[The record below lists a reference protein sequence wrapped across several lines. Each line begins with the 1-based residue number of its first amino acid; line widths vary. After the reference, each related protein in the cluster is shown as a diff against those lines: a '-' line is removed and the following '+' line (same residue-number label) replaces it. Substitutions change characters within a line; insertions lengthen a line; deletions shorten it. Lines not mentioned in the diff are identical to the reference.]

1 MARTKGVAGKIVRY
15 LLLIVV
21 CAWTLAPVAWMVS
34 LSFKGPTEWYAPN
47 IIPAQPIVD
56 NYINLFIPT
65 NPIGGS
71 HFFTSIT
78 EPITKPLINSLIVAG
93 FGTLF
98 AVLVGFLAA
107 YGVSRYRA
115 GGTFTIFFTLLT
127 RMLPGAT
134 FVAPL
139 MVFYSSIHFIDTYV
153 GLILLYT
160 AVTLTY
166 AIWLMKGFIDEI
178 PPEWE
183 EAALLEGASPWTVL
197 RKVTIP
203 LTKGGLAA
211 SALFIFIL
219 NWSEFLFALV
229 ISVTQVT
236 TLPVQISKYV
246 SAVGRMYGTQASIG
260 IIATIPS
267 VALGYL
273 IQKHLVTGFTFGRV
287 R

>member
-1 MARTKGVAGKIVRY
+1 MVRTKVEAKSIGRY

-21 CAWTLAPVAWMVS
+21 SVWTLAPVAWMVS
-34 LSFKGPTEWYAPN
+34 LSFKGPNEWYAPN
-47 IIPAQPIVD
+47 LIPIQPTID
-56 NYINLFIPT
+56 NYISLFVPT
-65 NPIGGS
+65 NAIGGS
-71 HFFTSIT
+71 YFFTSIT
-78 EPITKPLINSLIVAG
+78 EPITKPLINSLIAAG
-93 FGTLF
+93 LGTIF
-98 AVLVGFLAA
+98 AVLIGFLAA

-115 GGTFTIFFTLLT
+115 GGTFVIFFTLLT

-139 MVFYSSIHFIDTYV
+139 MVFYASIGFVDTYA
-153 GLILLYT
+153 GLVLLYA

-246 SAVGRMYGTQASIG
+246 SAVGRMYGSMAALG
-260 IIATIPS
+260 LVATIPS
-267 VALGYL
+267 LAIGYL

-287 R
+287 K

>member
-1 MARTKGVAGKIVRY
+1 
-15 LLLIVV
+15 
-21 CAWTLAPVAWMVS
+21 MVS

-47 IIPAQPIVD
+47 LIPIQPTID
-56 NYINLFIPT
+56 NYISLFIPT

-71 HFFTSIT
+71 FFFTSIT
-78 EPITKPLINSLIVAG
+78 EPITKPLINSLIAAG
-93 FGTLF
+93 LGTIF
-98 AVLVGFLAA
+98 AVLIGFLAA

-115 GGTFTIFFTLLT
+115 GGTFIIFFTLLT

-139 MVFYSSIHFIDTYV
+139 MVFYASIRFIDTYV
-153 GLILLYT
+153 GLIMLYT

-229 ISVTQVT
+229 ISVTEVT

-246 SAVGRMYGTQASIG
+246 SAVGRMYGTMASLG
-260 IIATIPS
+260 LVATIPS

-287 R
+287 K

>member
-1 MARTKGVAGKIVRY
+1 VVTKGVTKTVRY
-15 LLLIVV
+15 VLMVV
-21 CAWTLAPVAWMVS
+21 VSIWTLAPVAWMVS

-47 IIPAQPIVD
+47 LIPIEPIFD
-56 NYINLFIPT
+56 NYISLFIPT

-71 HFFTSIT
+71 FFFTSIT
-78 EPITKPLINSLIVAG
+78 EPITRPLINSLIAAG
-93 FGTLF
+93 LGTLF

-115 GGTFTIFFTLLT
+115 GGTFIIFFTLLT

-139 MVFYSSIHFIDTYV
+139 MVFYASIRFIDTYA
-153 GLILLYT
+153 GLVMLYA

-183 EAALLEGASPWTVL
+183 EAALLEGASPWAVL
-197 RKVTIP
+197 RKITIP

-229 ISVTQVT
+229 ISVTEVT

-246 SAVGRMYGTQASIG
+246 SAVGRMYGTMASLG
-260 IIATIPS
+260 LVATIPS
-267 VALGYL
+267 LALGYL

>member
-1 MARTKGVAGKIVRY
+1 MVRTKVEVKSIGRY

-21 CAWTLAPVAWMVS
+21 SVWTLAPVAWMVS

-47 IIPAQPIVD
+47 LIPIQPTID
-56 NYINLFIPT
+56 NYISLFVPT
-65 NPIGGS
+65 NAIGGS
-71 HFFTSIT
+71 YFFTSIT
-78 EPITKPLINSLIVAG
+78 EPITKPLINSLIAAG
-93 FGTLF
+93 LGTIL
-98 AVLVGFLAA
+98 AVLIGFLAA

-115 GGTFTIFFTLLT
+115 GGTFVIFFTLLT

-139 MVFYSSIHFIDTYV
+139 MVFYASIGFVDTYA
-153 GLILLYT
+153 GLVLLYA

-246 SAVGRMYGTQASIG
+246 SAVGRMYGSMAALG
-260 IIATIPS
+260 LLATIPS
-267 VALGYL
+267 LAIGYL

-287 R
+287 K

>member
-1 MARTKGVAGKIVRY
+1 MVTKGLMKTIRY
-15 LLLIVV
+15 LLIVV
-21 CAWTLAPVAWMVS
+21 VFIWTLAPVAWMVS
-34 LSFKGPTEWYAPN
+34 LSLKGPTEWYSPN
-47 IIPAQPIVD
+47 IIPIQPIID
-56 NYINLFIPT
+56 NYVNLFVPT
-65 NPIGGS
+65 NPTGGS
-71 HFFTSIT
+71 YFFTSIT
-78 EPITKPLINSLIVAG
+78 EPVTKPLLNSLIAAG
-93 FGTLF
+93 LGTLF

-115 GGTFTIFFTLLT
+115 GGTFLIFFTLLT

-139 MVFYSSIHFIDTYV
+139 LVFYASIHFIDTYQ
-153 GLILLYT
+153 GLIMLYT

-166 AIWLMKGFIDEI
+166 SIWLMKGFIDEI

-211 SALFIFIL
+211 SALFIFIM

-246 SAVGRMYGTQASIG
+246 SAVGRMYGTEASLG
-260 IIATIPS
+260 IVATIPS
-267 VALGYL
+267 VILGYL
-273 IQKHLVTGFTFGRV
+273 IQRHLVTGFTFGRV

>member
-1 MARTKGVAGKIVRY
+1 VVRTKVAAKGIGRY
-15 LLLIVV
+15 LLLIIVSV
-21 CAWTLAPVAWMVS
+21 WTLAPVAWMVS
-34 LSFKGPTEWYAPN
+34 LSFKGPIEWYAPN
-47 IIPAQPIVD
+47 LIPIQPTID
-56 NYINLFIPT
+56 NYISLFVPT

-71 HFFTSIT
+71 FFFTSIT
-78 EPITKPLINSLIVAG
+78 EAITKPLINSLIVAG
-93 FGTLF
+93 LGTIF

-115 GGTFTIFFTLLT
+115 GGTFVIFFTLLT

-139 MVFYSSIHFIDTYV
+139 MVFYASIGLIDTYA

-197 RKVTIP
+197 RKITIP
-203 LTKGGLAA
+203 LTKGGLVAC
-211 SALFIFIL
+211 ALFILIL

-246 SAVGRMYGTQASIG
+246 SAVGRMYGTMASIG
-260 IIATIPS
+260 LVATIPS
-267 VALGYL
+267 LVLAYL

>member
-1 MARTKGVAGKIVRY
+1 VVRTKVAAKSIGRY

-21 CAWTLAPVAWMVS
+21 SIWTLAPVAWMVS

-47 IIPAQPIVD
+47 LIPIQPIID
-56 NYINLFIPT
+56 NYISLFVPT

-71 HFFTSIT
+71 YFFTSIT
-78 EPITKPLINSLIVAG
+78 EPITKPLINSLIAAG
-93 FGTLF
+93 LGTIF

-107 YGVSRYRA
+107 YGVSRYQA
-115 GGTFTIFFTLLT
+115 GGTFVIFFTLLT

-139 MVFYSSIHFIDTYV
+139 MVFYAGIGFVDTYS

-197 RKVTIP
+197 RKITIP
-203 LTKGGLAA
+203 LTKGGLVA

-246 SAVGRMYGTQASIG
+246 SAVGRMYGTMASLG
-260 IIATIPS
+260 LLATIPS
-267 VALGYL
+267 LVLGYL

>member
-1 MARTKGVAGKIVRY
+1 
-15 LLLIVV
+15 
-21 CAWTLAPVAWMVS
+21 MVS

-47 IIPAQPIVD
+47 LIPIKPIID
-56 NYINLFIPT
+56 NFISLFIPT
-65 NPIGGS
+65 NPAVGS
-71 HFFTSIT
+71 YFFTSIT
-78 EPITKPLINSLIVAG
+78 EPITKYLINSLIAAG
-93 FGTLF
+93 LGTVF
-98 AVLVGFLAA
+98 AVLIGFLAA

-115 GGTFTIFFTLLT
+115 GGTFIIFFTLLT

-139 MVFYSSIHFIDTYV
+139 LVFYASIAFVDTYQ

-178 PPEWE
+178 PAEWE

-197 RKVTIP
+197 RKITIP
-203 LTKGGLAA
+203 LTKGGLVA
-211 SALFIFIL
+211 SGLFIFIL
-219 NWSEFLFALV
+219 NWTEFLFALV

-236 TLPVQISKYV
+236 TLPVEISKYV
-246 SAVGRMYGTQASIG
+246 SAVGRMYGSEAALG
-260 IIATIPS
+260 LVATIPS
-267 VALGYL
+267 VVLGYF
-273 IQKHLVTGFTFGRV
+273 IQRHLVTGFTFGRV